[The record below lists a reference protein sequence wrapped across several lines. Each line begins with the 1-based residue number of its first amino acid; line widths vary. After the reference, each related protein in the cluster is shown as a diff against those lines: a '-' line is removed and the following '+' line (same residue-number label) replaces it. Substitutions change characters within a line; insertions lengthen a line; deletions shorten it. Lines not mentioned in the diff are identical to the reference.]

1 MDFLLDD
8 KLDLMLD
15 GNELS
20 VQKDEE
26 TTLMTAFFTDAR
38 MSKQRGYWLNIQ
50 SSEIWQY
57 DQSRLTN
64 ETARELRETAK
75 TISDKLVDY
84 GLYNRI
90 EADAYVKDGIM
101 TLEINC
107 YDTKQLVFNK
117 KFAV

>member
-1 MDFLLDD
+1 MDFLLDSE
-8 KLDLMLD
+8 LDLMVE
-15 GNELS
+15 GNELGL
-20 VQKDEE
+20 QKDEE
-26 TTLMTAFFTDAR
+26 TTLITAFFTDAR
-38 MSKQRGYWLNIQ
+38 MNKQRGYWLNIQ

-57 DQSRLTN
+57 EQSRLTN
-64 ETARELRETAK
+64 ETARDLRETAK
-75 TISDKLVDY
+75 TIADKLVDD

-90 EADAYVKDGIM
+90 EADAYIKDGIM